1 MVSEDV
7 LLTLLDLLK
16 AKIDITWSDS
26 TTDSKLKEF
35 LESSIA
41 WLVQS
46 TGYRDLDYS
55 QNTIEREL
63 MFTRVQYAMENMLDD
78 FSKNYKSEIVA
89 MINRAKVRKY
99 NASTQNADTNTSI

>member
-1 MVSEDV
+1 MVSED
-7 LLTLLDLLK
+7 TLLMLLDALK
-16 AKIDITWSDS
+16 VRLDITWSDEA
-26 TTDSKLKEF
+26 TDSKLKEF

-41 WLVQS
+41 WFVEKAGYVEFNYLQAS
-46 TGYRDLDYS
+46 T
-55 QNTIEREL
+55 EREL
-63 MFTRVQYAMENMLDD
+63 ILTRVQYARENMLDD

>member
-1 MVSEDV
+1 MVSED
-7 LLTLLDLLK
+7 TLLMLLDSLK
-16 AKIDITWSDS
+16 VRLDITWSDES
-26 TTDSKLKEF
+26 TDSKLKEF

-41 WLVQS
+41 WFVEK
-46 TGYRDLDYS
+46 TGYVEFNYLQAS
-55 QNTIEREL
+55 TEREL
-63 MFTRVQYAMENMLDD
+63 ILTRVQYARENMLDD

>member
-1 MVSEDV
+1 MVSED
-7 LLTLLDLLK
+7 TLLMLLDALK
-16 AKIDITWSDS
+16 VRLDITWSDEA
-26 TTDSKLKEF
+26 TDSKLKEF

-41 WLVQS
+41 WFVEK
-46 TGYRDLDYS
+46 TGYVEFNYLQAS
-55 QNTIEREL
+55 TEREL
-63 MFTRVQYAMENMLDD
+63 ILTRVQYERENMLDD

>member
-1 MVSEDV
+1 MVNEDV

-26 TTDSKLKEF
+26 ATDSKLKEF
-35 LESSIA
+35 IESSIA
-41 WLVQS
+41 WFVEK
-46 TGYRDLDYS
+46 TGYVEFNYLQAS
-55 QNTIEREL
+55 TEREL
-63 MFTRVQYAMENMLDD
+63 ILTRVQYARENMLDD

>member
-1 MVSEDV
+1 MVSED
-7 LLTLLDLLK
+7 TLLMLLDALK
-16 AKIDITWSDS
+16 VRLDITWSDEA
-26 TTDSKLKEF
+26 TDSKIKQL
-35 LESSIA
+35 LSDSIA

-78 FSKNYKSEIVA
+78 FSANYKSEIVA

>member
-1 MVSEDV
+1 MVSED
-7 LLTLLDLLK
+7 TLLMLLDALK
-16 AKIDITWSDS
+16 VRLDITWSDES
-26 TTDSKLKEF
+26 TDSKLKEF

-41 WLVQS
+41 WFVEK
-46 TGYRDLDYS
+46 TGYVEFNYLQAS
-55 QNTIEREL
+55 TEREL
-63 MFTRVQYAMENMLDD
+63 ILTRVQYARENMLDD

>member
-1 MVSEDV
+1 MVSED
-7 LLTLLDLLK
+7 TLLMLLDALK
-16 AKIDITWSDS
+16 VRLDITWSDEA
-26 TTDSKLKEF
+26 TDSKIKQL
-35 LESSIA
+35 LSDSIA
-41 WLVQS
+41 WLVQI

-78 FSKNYKSEIVA
+78 FSTNYKSEIVA

-99 NASTQNADTNTSI
+99 NASTQNAYTNTSI

>member
-1 MVSEDV
+1 MVSED
-7 LLTLLDLLK
+7 TLLMLLDALK
-16 AKIDITWSDS
+16 VRLDITWSDEA
-26 TTDSKLKEF
+26 TDSKIKQL
-35 LESSIA
+35 LSDSIA
-41 WLVQS
+41 WLVQN

>member
-1 MVSEDV
+1 MVSED
-7 LLTLLDLLK
+7 TLLMLIDALK
-16 AKIDITWSDS
+16 VRLDITWSDEA
-26 TTDSKLKEF
+26 TDSKIKQL
-35 LESSIA
+35 LSDSIA

-78 FSKNYKSEIVA
+78 FSTNYKSEIVA